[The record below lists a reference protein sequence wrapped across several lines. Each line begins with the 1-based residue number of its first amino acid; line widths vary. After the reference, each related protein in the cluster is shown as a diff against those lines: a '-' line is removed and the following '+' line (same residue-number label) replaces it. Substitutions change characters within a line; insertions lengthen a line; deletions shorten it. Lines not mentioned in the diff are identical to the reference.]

1 MVIDIGSSLTAR
13 LPMRPLALL
22 AMQGCQERGNM
33 VNDYLLRWTTQPE
46 SDMLMTFPGEHKDTF
61 LIDAETPRFGTGEG
75 KGIIHDSVRGYDL
88 YIMCDVTNYS
98 VTYRMYGTHSPM
110 SPDDHFADLKRL
122 IAAAGSKPHRIT
134 VIIPYL
140 YEGRQ
145 HRRSSRESLDCAMA
159 LQELF
164 NMGVHNIITFDAHD
178 PRVQNAA
185 PLSNFDSVQPTY
197 QMLKAIL
204 RQNPDLRIDPDHMM
218 VISPDEGA
226 APRNIY
232 YASMM
237 GLDLGLFYK
246 RRDYTV
252 IENGRNPIVAHEY
265 LGAGV
270 MGKDIIVADDI
281 LASGESL
288 IDIAKELK
296 KRKAGRIFL
305 LATFGLFTNGLDVFD
320 EAYEQGLFTQLYVT
334 NLSYLSPDLK
344 TRPWF
349 TEVNLTK
356 YIATL
361 IATLNHDQSI
371 STLLNPNDRIERILS
386 QHRSRQESCEA
397 CAPPPP
403 PAEDLFAPGS

>member
-1 MVIDIGSSLTAR
+1 MVIDIGSTLTTQI
-13 LPMRPLALL
+13 PMRPLALL
-22 AMQGCQERGNM
+22 AMHGCRERGKM

-46 SDMLMTFPGEHKDTF
+46 SEMLMTFPGEHKDTF
-61 LIDAETPRFGTGEG
+61 LIEAETPRFGTGEG

-88 YIMCDVTNYS
+88 YILCDVTNYS
-98 VTYRMYGTHSPM
+98 ATFPMYGTHSPM

-122 IAAAGSKPHRIT
+122 IAAAGNKPHRIT
-134 VIIPYL
+134 VIMPYL

-145 HRRSSRESLDCAMA
+145 HRRSARESLDCALA

-164 NMGVHNIITFDAHD
+164 GMGVHNIITFDAHD

-204 RQNPDLRIDPDHMM
+204 KQNPDLCIDPDHMM
-218 VISPDEGA
+218 IISPDEGA

-232 YASMM
+232 YATMM

-265 LGAGV
+265 LGANV

-281 LASGESL
+281 LATGESL
-288 IDIAKELK
+288 IDIARELK
-296 KRKAGRIFL
+296 KRKAERIFL
-305 LATFGLFTNGLDVFD
+305 LATFGLFTSGLKVFD
-320 EAYEQGLFTQLYVT
+320 EAYEQGLFTQLYAT
-334 NLSYLSPDLK
+334 NLSYLSAEVK

-349 TEVNLTK
+349 TEVNLSK

-361 IATLNHDQSI
+361 IATLNHEQSI
-371 STLLNPNDRIERILS
+371 SLLLNPNDRIERILS
-386 QHRSRQESCEA
+386 QHRARQTA
-397 CAPPPP
+397 VGAPPPP
-403 PAEDLFAPGS
+403 APEDLYAPGS